1 MESKQKDLIKLSSL
15 LNTELNIAKNNIAKA
30 EQDLRKLKQKKSRLE
45 ARIAKVNGEIVKANN
60 GGKEIPIFFCN
71 TKGMV

>member
-60 GGKEIPIFFCN
+60 GGKEIPIFFYN